1 MQKPL
6 LAWGMIVLGLVII
19 VLSGFADALGLGQHP
34 GFGWKQALGLAVGLA
49 FVVRGIYWRRRLR
62 ATRSA

>member
-1 MQKPL
+1 MQKPV

-34 GFGWKQALGLAVGLA
+34 GFGWKQALGLA
-49 FVVRGIYWRRRLR
+49 
-62 ATRSA
+62 SALPSWSEGSTGDGG